1 VAFPVSAGLLM
12 DHFAVGVPFWIAGL
26 LVLGTLP
33 LSAALDV
40 RVPEPAEAIAAR
52 RISAADVTAELPV
65 EPANP
70 S

>member
-1 VAFPVSAGLLM
+1 M
-12 DHFAVGVPFWIAGL
+12 
-26 LVLGTLP
+26 VLATLP

-65 EPANP
+65 EPVNP
-70 S
+70 A